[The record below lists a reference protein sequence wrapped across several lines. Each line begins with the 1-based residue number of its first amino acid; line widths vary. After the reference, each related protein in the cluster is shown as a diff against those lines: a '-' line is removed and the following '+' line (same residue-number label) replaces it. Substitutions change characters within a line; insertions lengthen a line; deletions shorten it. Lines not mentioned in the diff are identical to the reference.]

1 MTKMAYSSRIVFFFF
16 AALLISCRPANGT
29 AELPD
34 FTDLAREQGEA
45 VVNIS
50 TVQEADAGQ
59 HQGIPD
65 FFREFFEEFEGFEG
79 GPGGEMENQGSG
91 FIISDDGYIITNYHL
106 VRNASEILV
115 RLQDRRELEAEVVG
129 KDEGSDM
136 ALLRVEASD
145 LPVVR
150 KGSSADL
157 EVGEWVLAIGAP
169 FGFEHTVTA
178 GIVSAKERSL
188 PNESYVPFIQTDVAI
203 NPGNS
208 GGPLFNMDG
217 EVVGIN
223 SQIVSR
229 SGGFMG
235 LSFAIPIDVA
245 MNVVEQLRE
254 TGRVSR
260 GWLGVLIQ
268 DVDRDLAESF
278 GLERPAGAL
287 IAEVME
293 DSPAEKAGFE
303 PGDVVVEFNGE
314 DIPVSSRLPHLVGV
328 LPPGTE
334 AQAIVYRDGE
344 RKTLTVKVE
353 ELPEDMAGTG
363 PREPAEEEETADKG
377 RLGIAVTGLSSR
389 EREQLDADGVKVAEV
404 EAGPARQ
411 AGIRPG
417 DVIKRVGG
425 ERISSP
431 EEFAEVEEQ
440 LEEGSRV
447 ALLISRDGQ
456 SRFVSLRLEED

>member
-1 MTKMAYSSRIVFFFF
+1 MSRLAYSSRILFFLFAVF
-16 AALLISCRPANGT
+16 LMSCRPANGT
-29 AELPD
+29 GSLPD
-34 FTDLAREQGEA
+34 FTDLVRENADA

-50 TVQEADAGQ
+50 TVQEAGEGARQ
-59 HQGIPD
+59 RIPE
-65 FFREFFEEFEGFEG
+65 FFRHFFEEFEGFEG
-79 GPGGEMENQGSG
+79 GPGHEMENQGTG
-91 FIISDDGYIITNYHL
+91 FIISEDGYVITNYHL
-106 VRNASEILV
+106 VRNAEEIIV
-115 RLQDRRELEAEVVG
+115 RLQDRRELKAEVVG
-129 KDEGSDM
+129 TDEGSDM
-136 ALLRVEASD
+136 ALIKVEASD

-245 MNVVEQLRE
+245 MNVVDQLRE
-254 TGRVSR
+254 KGRVSR

-278 GLERPAGAL
+278 GLDKPSGAL

-293 DSPAEKAGFE
+293 DSPAKKAGFQA
-303 PGDVVVEFNGE
+303 GDVVVEFNGE
-314 DIPVSSRLPHLVGV
+314 EIPVSSRLPHLVGI

-334 AQAIVYRDGE
+334 AEAVVVRDGE
-344 RKTLTVKVE
+344 RMTLTVEIE
-353 ELPEDMAGTG
+353 ELPEDMAGRERATPG
-363 PREPAEEEETADKG
+363 PEPETEKG
-377 RLGIAVTGLSSR
+377 RLGIAVTELSGA
-389 EREQLDADGVKVAEV
+389 ERDRVDGEGVRVAEV
-404 EAGPARQ
+404 ESGSPARR
-411 AGIRPG
+411 AGVRPG
-417 DVIKRVGG
+417 DIIKRLGQHS
-425 ERISSP
+425 IASP
-431 EEFAEVEEQ
+431 EEFSEAEKA
-440 LEEGSRV
+440 LGEGARV
-447 ALLISRDGQ
+447 ALLIERDGQ
-456 SRFVSLRLEED
+456 SRFISVQLD

>member
-1 MTKMAYSSRIVFFFF
+1 MTRMAYSSRI
-16 AALLISCRPANGT
+16 LLFLFTVLLMSCQPANGT
-29 AELPD
+29 GSLPD
-34 FTDLAREQGEA
+34 FTELVRENAEA

-50 TVQEADAGQ
+50 TVQEAGEGSGQ
-59 HQGIPD
+59 RIPE
-65 FFREFFEEFEGFEG
+65 FFRHFFEEFEDFEG
-79 GPGGEMENQGSG
+79 GPGHEMENQGSG
-91 FIISDDGYIITNYHL
+91 FIISGDGYVITNYHL
-106 VRNASEILV
+106 VRNASEIMV
-115 RLQDRRELEAEVVG
+115 RLQDRRELEAEVIG

-136 ALLRVEASD
+136 ALLKVDAND

-245 MNVVEQLRE
+245 MNVVEQLKE
-254 TGRVSR
+254 KGRVSR

-278 GLERPAGAL
+278 GLDKPAGAL

-293 DSPAEKAGFE
+293 DSPAEKAGFRA
-303 PGDVVVEFNGE
+303 GDVVVEFNGE
-314 DIPVSSRLPHLVGV
+314 EIPVSSRLPHLVGI

-334 AQAIVYRDGE
+334 ARAVVVRDGE
-344 RKTLTVKVE
+344 RMTLTVKVE
-353 ELPEDMAGTG
+353 ELPEDIAGRDRAS
-363 PREPAEEEETADKG
+363 PSAEAEVDKG
-377 RLGIAVTGLSSR
+377 RLGIAVTELSSAER
-389 EREQLDADGVKVAEV
+389 ERVDGEGVKVTEV
-404 EAGPARQ
+404 ESGSPARR
-411 AGIRPG
+411 AGVRPG
-417 DVIKRVGG
+417 DIIRRLG
-425 ERISSP
+425 RHDIASP
-431 EEFAEVEEQ
+431 EEFSEAEKA
-440 LEEGSRV
+440 LGDGARV
-447 ALLISRDGQ
+447 ALLIERDGQ
-456 SRFVSLRLEED
+456 SRFISVQLDSE